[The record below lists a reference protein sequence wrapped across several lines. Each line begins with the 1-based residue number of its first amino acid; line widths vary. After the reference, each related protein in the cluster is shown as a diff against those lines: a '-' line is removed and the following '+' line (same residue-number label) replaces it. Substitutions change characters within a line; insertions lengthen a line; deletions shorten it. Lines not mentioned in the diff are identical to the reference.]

1 MRTIQDIYDA
11 IAADGFK
18 ESTLRIIDDLINDIE
33 NGTTDFPR
41 FNQQEH
47 SGLCKAGPALIGAS
61 IVASY
66 ATRSLAASGN
76 AAGCQGS
83 PANWQIDE
91 LQERLIEQWAKST
104 HLWVESSDSVLREG
118 FGPMIAQ
125 GAEAKVY
132 YRAGSPAVLK
142 ERASIY
148 SITQKALDA
157 IVLHNTIFPETV
169 MLVIG
174 FTRDADGLFRII
186 LVQPYVRCLRLATKE
201 EIDAVVLRMGF
212 RDNRNGQGVNYIS
225 DRIALEDMHPAN
237 IFIDEVSKRPIC
249 IDCIVKFV
257 TNK

>member
-1 MRTIQDIYDA
+1 MRSIQDIYDA

-18 ESTLRIIDDLINDIE
+18 EPTLRIIDGLINDIE

-237 IFIDEVSKRPIC
+237 VFIDEVSKRPIC

-257 TNK
+257 TNR

>member
-76 AAGCQGS
+76 ATGCQGS

-169 MLVIG
+169 MYVIG

-201 EIDAVVLRMGF
+201 EIDAVVSRMGF